1 MQKLILGLAL
11 FFVSGCLPASQPN
24 QIIVDGEATLA
35 IAPEVFSLTAAVR
48 ARGDSHAEV
57 LADIASAVARIR
69 EKLPA
74 LEGLTQLSIDASAA
88 QIIPILDRKCVD
100 EADYRTRDAC
110 PVSGYFGAIEFGID
124 GAPASLSGPALSFL
138 SELGA
143 ESIILSRYSIID
155 LESAQKEALDAAV
168 KDARTKA
175 DKIAA
180 ASGSAIAGAVRIQYG
195 SGFSR
200 DDYYGDQENLA
211 RPMLDVASPEASQ
224 PEIDLDLDPQPIK
237 IRAKV
242 VAAFEID

>member
-1 MQKLILGLAL
+1 MQRVFIGLTV
-11 FFVSGCLPASQPN
+11 FFVSGCLPTSQPN

-35 IAPEVFSLTAAVR
+35 VEPEVFSLTAAVR
-48 ARGDSHAEV
+48 SRGDSHAEV
-57 LADIASAVARIR
+57 LADIAGAVARIR
-69 EKLPA
+69 ERFPA

-110 PVSGYFGAIEFGID
+110 PVGGYFGAIEFAVE
-124 GAPASLSGPALSFL
+124 GAPASLSGSAISFL

-143 ESIILSRYSIID
+143 ESVSLSRYSLID
-155 LESAQKEALDAAV
+155 LESAQKVALEAAV

-175 DKIAA
+175 EKIAA
-180 ASGSAIAGAVRIQYG
+180 ASGSAISSPIRIQYG

-200 DDYYGDQENLA
+200 DDYYGDQENLS
-211 RPMLDVASPEASQ
+211 RPMLDVASPETAQ
-224 PEIDLDLDPQPIK
+224 PEIDLNLDPQPIK

-242 VAAFEID
+242 VAAFEIE